1 MTGVSIN
8 EKKQKKLN
16 AFLHLIEQ
24 VLYARNLNI
33 VTPFLFK
40 RNLAIY
46 SVTNSKTA
54 VKFQSSWENSGSYTS
69 IYDVLATKVD
79 HISCP
84 NGDIHNTIDN
94 NQKFRICTWRIC
106 EGSTVPLSICT
117 TVGHIIP
124 QPVTSL
130 QCKENLMPC
139 YWLYKKSLKDIL
151 ISIEQLENLAKNEL
165 SK

>member
-8 EKKQKKLN
+8 DKRTKKNLML
-16 AFLHLIEQ
+16 FHILIEQ
-24 VLYARNLNI
+24 VLYTRKLNI

-40 RNLAIY
+40 QNFVMY

-54 VKFQSSWENSGSYTS
+54 VKLQSCWESSGSYTTAHDIFAS
-69 IYDVLATKVD
+69 KVD

-84 NGDIHNTIDN
+84 SGDIHNTVDN
-94 NQKFRICTWRIC
+94 NQKDGICTWRIR

-117 TVGHIIP
+117 AVCYIIP

-130 QCKENLMPC
+130 QCKENLIPR
-139 YWLYKKSLKDIL
+139 
-151 ISIEQLENLAKNEL
+151 
-165 SK
+165 